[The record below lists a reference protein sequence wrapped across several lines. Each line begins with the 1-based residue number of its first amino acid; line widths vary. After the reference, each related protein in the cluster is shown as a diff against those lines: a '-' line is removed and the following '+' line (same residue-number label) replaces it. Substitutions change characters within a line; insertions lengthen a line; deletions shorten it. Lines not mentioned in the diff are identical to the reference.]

1 LRKQEFLLKE
11 WLPSA
16 GNKVSKIK
24 LSKEFIQSTVKLALN
39 EDLYPSGD
47 ITSGLIDNDKVVT
60 VKLISNQSAIVGG
73 LLFAKQTFALIDNK
87 IKFIIKKKD
96 GSRVKKGNLVALIKG
111 KAKNILIAERVAL
124 NFLSHISG
132 IATKTNEFV
141 KLAGKKTKICCTRKT
156 IPNLR
161 VIQKYAVKLGGG
173 TNHRFNLS
181 DEYLIK
187 DNHIASSDLK
197 TLVNKAIK
205 NKKGKKITV
214 EVDTIEQLRSILGLK
229 FNTILLDNMN
239 IKNLRNAVKIAK
251 KYYETEASGN
261 VNLNTVKA
269 IASTGVNRISIGSI
283 THSAT
288 AVDFKLEI

>member
-1 LRKQEFLLKE
+1 M
-11 WLPSA
+11 
-16 GNKVSKIK
+16 SKIK
-24 LSKEFIQSTVKLALN
+24 LSKEFIKSTVKLALN

-47 ITSGLIDNDKVVT
+47 ITSALINNDKIVT
-60 VKLISNQSAIVGG
+60 VKLISNQNAVVAG
-73 LLFAKQTFALIDNK
+73 LSFAKQTFLLIDNK

-96 GSRVKKGNLVALIKG
+96 GSKIKKGSLVALIKG

-181 DEYLIK
+181 DEFLIK

-197 TLVNKAIK
+197 TLVIKAIK

-214 EVDTIEQLRSILGLK
+214 EVDTIKQLRSILGLK
-229 FNTILLDNMN
+229 FNTVLLDNMN

-251 KYYETEASGN
+251 KFYETEASGN
-261 VNLNTVKA
+261 VNLKTVKA
-269 IASTGVNRISIGSI
+269 IASTGVNRISVGSI

>member
-1 LRKQEFLLKE
+1 M
-11 WLPSA
+11 
-16 GNKVSKIK
+16 SKIK
-24 LSKEFIQSTVKLALN
+24 LSKEFIKSTVKLALN

-47 ITSGLIDNDKVVT
+47 ITSSLIKDDKIVT
-60 VKLISNQSAIVGG
+60 VKLIANQSAIVGG
-73 LLFAKQTFALIDNK
+73 LLFAKQTFALIDDK
-87 IKFIIKKKD
+87 IKFTIKKKD
-96 GSRVKKGNLVALIKG
+96 GSKVKKGNLVALIKG
-111 KAKNILIAERVAL
+111 NAKNILIAERVAL

-197 TLVNKAIK
+197 TLVLKAIK

-214 EVDTIEQLRSILGLK
+214 EVDTIKQLKSILGLK
-229 FNTILLDNMN
+229 FNTVLLDNMS
-239 IKNLRNAVKIAK
+239 IKNLKHGVKIAK
-251 KYYETEASGN
+251 KLYETEASGN
-261 VNLNTVKA
+261 VTLKSVKA
-269 IASTGVNRISIGSI
+269 IASTGINRISVGSI
-283 THSAT
+283 THSSPAI
-288 AVDFKLEI
+288 DFKLEI

>member
-1 LRKQEFLLKE
+1 M
-11 WLPSA
+11 
-16 GNKVSKIK
+16 SKIK
-24 LSKEFIQSTVKLALN
+24 LSKEFIKSSVKLALN

-47 ITSGLIDNDKVVT
+47 ITSSLINNDKVVT
-60 VKLISNQSAIVGG
+60 VKLISNQNALVGG
-73 LLFAKQTFALIDNK
+73 LLFAKEAFSLIDSK

-96 GSRVKKGNLVALIKG
+96 GSRVKKGSLVASIKG

-173 TNHRFNLS
+173 INHRFNLS

-187 DNHIASSDLK
+187 DNHVASSDLK
-197 TLVNKAIK
+197 SLVLNAIK
-205 NKKGKKITV
+205 NKKGRKITV
-214 EVDTIEQLRSILGLK
+214 EVDTIKQLRSILGLK
-229 FNTILLDNMN
+229 FNTVLLDNMN
-239 IKNLRNAVKIAK
+239 VKNLRDSVKIAK

-261 VNLNTVKA
+261 VSLRKVKA
-269 IASTGVNRISIGSI
+269 IASTGVNRISVGSI
-283 THSAT
+283 THSAS
-288 AVDFKLEI
+288 AIDFKLEI